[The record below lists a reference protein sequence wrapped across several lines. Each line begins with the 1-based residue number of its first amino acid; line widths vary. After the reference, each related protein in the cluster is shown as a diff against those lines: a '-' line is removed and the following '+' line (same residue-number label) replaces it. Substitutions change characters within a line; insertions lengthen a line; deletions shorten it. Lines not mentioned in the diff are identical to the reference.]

1 MSWII
6 VALLAYFLL
15 AIANLGDKFL
25 VDNVLKSSKAYA
37 FVVCFMGL
45 IAFIVA
51 PWFLEW
57 PGFSLFILN
66 LANGAIFTLAL
77 WTLYEGL
84 RKGEASKILVIIGGL
99 TPVFSFILSY
109 FIFREVFS
117 TTQIIGTLIILLGV
131 LLIIFLP
138 TERNLLKR
146 LFFWLKIEDKSKNT
160 SIKVAIFSALF
171 YSLYFIG
178 TKLAYVNQPFVSSFL
193 WTRLGAF
200 LFALVFL
207 VKIIDRRE
215 ILKMFQKSEPN
226 KSKGLVLLNQVIGS
240 SGFVLQNYA
249 IFLGSVVLVNALQG
263 FQYALILILSALLSL
278 FAPKLLNE
286 KFSKRII
293 IQKSAAVFLIMVG
306 IYFITF

>member
-45 IAFIVA
+45 VAFVVA

-57 PGFSLFILN
+57 PGFPLFAFN
-66 LANGAIFTLAL
+66 LLNGAIFTLAL
-77 WTLYEGL
+77 WTLYEAL
-84 RKGEASKILVIIGGL
+84 RRGEASRILVIIGAL
-99 TPVFSFILSY
+99 TPIFSFI
-109 FIFREVFS
+109 FS
-117 TTQIIGTLIILLGV
+117 FFLFQERFSLLQLLGTAIIILGV
-131 LLIIFLP
+131 SLIIFLP
-138 TERNLLKR
+138 AERSLLKR
-146 LFFWLKIEDKSKNT
+146 LFYWLKIKDKSNMAG
-160 SIKVAIFSALF
+160 IKVAITSAFF
-171 YSLYFIG
+171 YSLFFVS
-178 TKLAYVNQPFVSSFL
+178 TKIAYAYQPFVSSFL

-200 LFALVFL
+200 LFALLFL
-207 VKIIDRRE
+207 IKISDRKE
-215 ILKMFQKSEPN
+215 IKKMFQKSEPS
-226 KSKGLVLLNQVIGS
+226 KSKMLVFINQVIGS
-240 SGFVLQNYA
+240 GGFVLQNYA

-263 FQYALILILSALLSL
+263 FQYALILIISALLSL

-293 IQKSAAVFLIMVG
+293 IQKSAAVFLIAVG
-306 IYFITF
+306 IYFIAF

>member
-6 VALLAYFLL
+6 VAFLAYFLL

-25 VDNVLKSSKAYA
+25 VDNILKSSKAYA

-45 IAFIVA
+45 IAFVVA

-57 PGFSLFILN
+57 PGFSSFIFN
-66 LANGAIFTLAL
+66 LVNGAIFTLAL

-84 RKGEASKILVIIGGL
+84 KKGEASKILVIIGGL
-99 TPVFSFILSY
+99 TPVFSFIFSY
-109 FIFREVFS
+109 FIFHEVF
-117 TTQIIGTLIILLGV
+117 TITQLIGVLIILLGV
-131 LLIIFLP
+131 SLIIFLP
-138 TERNLLKR
+138 AERNLLTR
-146 LFFWLKIEDKSKNT
+146 LFFWLKIEDKSKKGG
-160 SIKVAIFSALF
+160 IKIAILSALL

-178 TKLAYVNQPFVSSFL
+178 TKLAYGYQPFVSSFL

-200 LFALVFL
+200 LFALLFL
-207 VKIIDRRE
+207 MKNIDRKE
-215 ILKMFQKSEPN
+215 ILKMFQKSDSN

-263 FQYALILILSALLSL
+263 FQYALILIISALLSL

-293 IQKSAAVFLIMVG
+293 IQKSAAVFLIMIG